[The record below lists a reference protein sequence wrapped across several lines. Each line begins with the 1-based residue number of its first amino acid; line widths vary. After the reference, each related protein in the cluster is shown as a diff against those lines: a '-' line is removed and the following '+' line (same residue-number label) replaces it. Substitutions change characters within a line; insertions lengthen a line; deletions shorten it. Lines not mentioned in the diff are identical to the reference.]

1 MPLVTRLA
9 QLVKMV
15 TESRK
20 GMRAE
25 VAGPVEVQ
33 AWICTS
39 LVLPHSTGQS
49 KSQAAQRK
57 GEEPQGTAATVTIY
71 PNLDL
76 VFVSALER
84 VSSGFIPG
92 FGVVLKYGLTQSM
105 IFWLWSQGQATC
117 ILKVDRMNQPLDS
130 REVACSVA

>member
-49 KSQAAQRK
+49 KSQAAQSK

-76 VFVSALER
+76 VVAFSSGKGFFRFHSGIWCSFKIRLNTKHDILALE
-84 VSSGFIPG
+84 SGSGHLHPEG
-92 FGVVLKYGLTQSM
+92 RSHEP
-105 IFWLWSQGQATC
+105 A
-117 ILKVDRMNQPLDS
+117 P
-130 REVACSVA
+130 